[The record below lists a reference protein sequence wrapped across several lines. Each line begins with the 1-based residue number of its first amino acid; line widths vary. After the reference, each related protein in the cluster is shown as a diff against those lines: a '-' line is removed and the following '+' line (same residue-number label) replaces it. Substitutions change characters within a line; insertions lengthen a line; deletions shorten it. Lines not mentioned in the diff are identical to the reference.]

1 MMSQHPFDS
10 DYRITP
16 EQKARFQRD
25 GFVKLDGFLNANV
38 VAALLD
44 RVEVEMGRSTL
55 DNLKA
60 NSLVNRTV
68 YDFVRDK
75 SQIFELVER
84 HYFRRALTDLAERD
98 LFFISEQAFEI
109 EKNADKGLPWH
120 VGVQVFG
127 YQVPDEFGCT
137 IWAPLH
143 PVDANGQGGGM
154 AYVPQ
159 HVVSGE
165 FIFEQVDPAVIST
178 FKAKEQAGVST
189 NVGEFWDVRNGILNS
204 SAMTEILETHRIEDD
219 FEPGDVFLFNKNV
232 VHRSAMLGEG
242 PLARRAAYVMRFVE
256 AGSRY
261 NLEGAQNVE
270 FPAVLYSKGLIPYKG
285 FTRQHIEIAEAGAAN
300 GDLLAECAYF
310 DDRERRMLRREQS
323 PDGA

>member
-1 MMSQHPFDS
+1 MSQHPFDS
-10 DYRITP
+10 RFQLTP
-16 EQKARFQRD
+16 EQRSRFRRD
-25 GFVKLDGFLNANV
+25 GFVKLRAFLNTNV
-38 VAALLD
+38 IAALLD
-44 RVEVEMGRSTL
+44 RVEVEMGRSSL

-68 YDFVRDK
+68 YDFASNQND
-75 SQIFELVER
+75 IFELLER
-84 HYFRRALTDLAERD
+84 RHFRHALTDLAERD

-109 EKNADKGLPWH
+109 EQSTDRGLPWH

-127 YQVPDEFGCT
+127 YQVAGEFGCT
-137 IWAPLH
+137 MWAPLH

-165 FIFEQVDPAVIST
+165 FIFEQVDPAVISA
-178 FKAKEQAGVST
+178 FQVKEQAGVRT
-189 NVGEFWDVRNGILNS
+189 NVGEFWSVRNGILNS
-204 SAMTEILETHRIEDD
+204 PAMTEILETHRIEDD

-242 PLARRAAYVMRFVE
+242 PLARRAAYVMRFVD
-256 AGSRY
+256 AGSHY
-261 NLEGAQNVE
+261 NLEGARNVE
-270 FPAVLYSKGLIPYKG
+270 FPAEQYSKGLFPYKG

-310 DDRERRMLRREQS
+310 GDRERRMIRR
-323 PDGA
+323 G